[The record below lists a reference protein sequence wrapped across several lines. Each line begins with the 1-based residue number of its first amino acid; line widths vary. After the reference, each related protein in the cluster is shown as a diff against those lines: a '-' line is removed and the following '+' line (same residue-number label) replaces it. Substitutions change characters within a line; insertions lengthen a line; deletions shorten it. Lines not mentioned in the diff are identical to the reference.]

1 MGTLR
6 GPVPV
11 WWRGNDIP
19 ISFVLPSPMHHQL
32 SFTSSKL
39 NAKAWRKK
47 PIKPSFISTSFI
59 SVFWNSFQSIRAV
72 LNLLKLYFV
81 KDRSKET
88 QCPYPPCAKFFTGRN
103 KQKNFLKNNV
113 KNTNWLTEGFDK
125 FMSLNSSLVV
135 TFNSRCLGTTNYNK
149 SGNCSEEKIVLNMSS
164 LLHFSIS
171 SSALVE
177 LGGCTQW
184 AQLHPSV
191 MLMFTLCVK
200 PLQKIVWFWYRKAD
214 NRQRQ
219 CSEAGNT
226 GLETQAWSEIKRKKE
241 FCQYRSTGSNENV
254 LVYTSCSLYQANS
267 IKDLW
272 DYDKCFSLGPEDH
285 SQPWLQAVC
294 AYTRVQ
300 FGTIAVSIMCLSN
313 WFMLAL

>member
-1 MGTLR
+1 M
-6 GPVPV
+6 
-11 WWRGNDIP
+11 
-19 ISFVLPSPMHHQL
+19 
-32 SFTSSKL
+32 K
-39 NAKAWRKK
+39 KK
-47 PIKPSFISTSFI
+47 PYKTLIHFNFFHFPFLELISKYQGCFESPEASLCKRLKQRNPVSIPTMCKVFYCQKQKP
-59 SVFWNSFQSIRAV
+59 
-72 LNLLKLYFV
+72 K
-81 KDRSKET
+81 K
-88 QCPYPPCAKFFTGRN
+88 KFF
-103 KQKNFLKNNV
+103 LNNV
-113 KNTNWLTEGFDK
+113 KNTNRLTEGLDK
-125 FMSLNSSLVV
+125 FMSLNSSLAV
-135 TFNSRCLGTTNYNK
+135 TSNSRCLGTTNYNK
-149 SGNCSEEKIVLNMSS
+149 SGNCSEEKIVLNTSS

-171 SSALVE
+171 SRALVE
-177 LGGCTQW
+177 LGGCTQR

-214 NRQRQ
+214 NRQQ
-219 CSEAGNT
+219 QHSEAGNT

-272 DYDKCFSLGPEDH
+272 DYNKCFSLGPVDH

-300 FGTIAVSIMCLSN
+300 FGTIAASIMCLSN